1 MSFLDNSGVTH
12 LWGKIKAKFVPLDE
26 DSTINGDITVNG
38 DIGAD
43 QLNGNACNAAQ
54 INISG
59 TTSTSIQTSGGITA
73 AGNISAAN
81 FPMLLEHVNSG
92 WSVSGASGGTIA
104 VTNAYKYGR
113 VIIMYLK
120 VTPSKTWASG
130 GSITATISQSS
141 GYLPVITSDGV
152 GYVGSHA
159 VIGRLTSAGGLT
171 CRNASTTSI
180 SSGSDGAAIIP
191 FTYIY

>member
-12 LWGKIKAKFVPLDE
+12 LWEKIKAKFVPLDE

-54 INISG
+54 ISVSG

-73 AGNISAAN
+73 DGDISAAN
-81 FPMLLEHVNSG
+81 FPMPLEHINSG
-92 WSVSGASGGTIA
+92 WSVSGASGGSVA

-113 VIIMYLK
+113 VIVIYLT
-120 VTPSKTWASG
+120 VTPSKSWSSG

-141 GYLPVITSDGV
+141 GYLPVITTDGV
-152 GYVGSHA
+152 GYTGVHA
-159 VIGRLTSAGGLT
+159 VIGRITSTGELT
-171 CRNASTTSI
+171 CRNASTTAI
-180 SSGSDGAAIIP
+180 GTGSSNAVLIP